1 MVPPLISTARHG
13 ARTVLNPCPRS
24 EWQADFHHLA
34 SSLDLR
40 NKDTEAQRGEGGQA
54 VRFSLLLLLQ
64 LRCLEEDIQYT
75 RYHLYHHR
83 FLTTYW
89 SAKAFTHPF
98 IQPLLTYV
106 YWPSASCLFLY
117 EKLKIMPQMQ
127 PTSHLWYLI
136 VKPKCHG
143 TGKKKMHQ
151 CILKLSQMESLENFK
166 RKRER
171 VGQGGVPRAPEGFL
185 YRRPVSELPW
195 DMQPAFFSLPELD
208 IRSRWELQEGLNRM
222 SELEM
227 TLRVIHLGLH
237 FIEGVEVGDSSPQLG
252 SHGPGIYHNLRR
264 SALPSQ
270 ASWFQ
275 GRPFMS
281 FLSCSLAQLQRLKRN
296 YLFCLQIQHWTLGRG
311 DREMVSFV
319 CLCVSVCLSFT
330 NTLRP
335 GQEQP

>member
-1 MVPPLISTARHG
+1 MFRGRHPIYQVSSVSSQISDHLLICQSVYSPIHSTF
-13 ARTVLNPCPRS
+13 T
-24 EWQADFHHLA
+24 
-34 SSLDLR
+34 DLR
-40 NKDTEAQRGEGGQA
+40 LLAICFMPVLVREAEDNASNATYFPSLVSHCQA
-54 VRFSLLLLLQ
+54 KMSWNR
-64 LRCLEEDIQYT
+64 
-75 RYHLYHHR
+75 
-83 FLTTYW
+83 
-89 SAKAFTHPF
+89 
-98 IQPLLTYV
+98 
-106 YWPSASCLFLY
+106 
-117 EKLKIMPQMQ
+117 
-127 PTSHLWYLI
+127 
-136 VKPKCHG
+136 
-143 TGKKKMHQ
+143 KKKMHQ